1 MKIKT
6 ETLWSYYEDAKAE
19 FESVEKKEFSHLEGL
34 SQCSTRKGCFAL
46 GKIVTFIKLIEEGAK

>member
-19 FESVEKKEFSHLEGL
+19 FQTVEKKEYSHLEGL

-46 GKIVTFIKLIEEGAK
+46 GKIVTFIKLIEEDAN